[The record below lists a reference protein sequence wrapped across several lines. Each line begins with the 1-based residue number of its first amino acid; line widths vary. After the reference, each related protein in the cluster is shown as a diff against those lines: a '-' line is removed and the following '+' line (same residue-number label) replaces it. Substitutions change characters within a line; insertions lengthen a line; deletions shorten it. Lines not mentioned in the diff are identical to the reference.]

1 MPHRRHIYDKASDM
15 AQATMCVYPM
25 YDYAMPHWK
34 CVLRCCA
41 DCPCMYLPDQETY
54 YQYLD
59 TTHSIRFHIY
69 HIIASCYMCKHIS
82 SPYELTKIYTRKQIV
97 MTETTVY
104 DFYTSFYIP
113 SIEKLA
119 FNLPPVHIIGT
130 NHCGEMRCTA
140 FKRRELLQY
149 VLCRRY
155 YYERVVASSAH
166 KI

>member
-1 MPHRRHIYDKASDM
+1 MPPQLKQISAQYKVIFGCECCIYDKSIHASLLSWRDRYLEELKYQIQNSQNRRSYEKENSVMPHRRHIYDKASDM

-69 HIIASCYMCKHIS
+69 HIISRCNAHGRIPLIYRKTCYICKQEYS
-82 SPYELTKIYTRKQIV
+82 
-97 MTETTVY
+97 
-104 DFYTSFYIP
+104 
-113 SIEKLA
+113 
-119 FNLPPVHIIGT
+119 
-130 NHCGEMRCTA
+130 
-140 FKRRELLQY
+140 
-149 VLCRRY
+149 
-155 YYERVVASSAH
+155 
-166 KI
+166 